1 MVSGVDK
8 VVKIKHFSRPNK
20 EIKHLDNNNNNNNNN
35 NSNNNNNNNTNNTY
49 KYILIWRIYKA
60 QCPLK

>member
-35 NSNNNNNNNTNNTY
+35 

-60 QCPLK
+60 QCALK

>member
-20 EIKHLDNNNNNNNNN
+20 EIKHLNNNNNDNNNNNNNNN
-35 NSNNNNNNNTNNTY
+35 NSNNNN

-60 QCPLK
+60 QCALK

>member
-8 VVKIKHFSRPNK
+8 VVKIKHFSRPKK

-35 NSNNNNNNNTNNTY
+35 NSNNNNNNTY
-49 KYILIWRIYKA
+49 KYILIWRIYLA
-60 QCPLK
+60 QCALK

>member
-8 VVKIKHFSRPNK
+8 VVN
-20 EIKHLDNNNNNNNNN
+20 IKHLDNNNNNNNNN
-35 NSNNNNNNNTNNTY
+35 N

-60 QCPLK
+60 QCALK